1 MTPIFG
7 HIKRMEPSRLIKQS
21 FEFSENRIKARSET
35 VKWISAIIE
44 DIDVASITQT
54 EITDW
59 EICRYHIF
67 IGNLVRR

>member
-7 HIKRMEPSRLIKQS
+7 HIKRIESSRLTKQI
-21 FEFSENRIKARSET
+21 FEFSENRNKARSET
-35 VKWISAIIE
+35 VKWISTIIE
-44 DIDVASITQT
+44 DIDVARITQT
-54 EITDW
+54 EITDR

>member
-1 MTPIFG
+1 MTQIFG
-7 HIKRMEPSRLIKQS
+7 HIKRMEQSRLTNQI
-21 FEFSENRIKARSET
+21 FEFSENRNKARSET

-44 DIDVASITQT
+44 DIDVSRITQT
-54 EITDW
+54 EITDR